1 MINSHRLV
9 NAEEV
14 RIFKLLAKATP
25 GTKEYNELILQLADL
40 TKSRDAQRLAVIN
53 VGGKIVSILIVLY
66 FERSAAVISK
76 AFGLV
81 RD

>member
-1 MINSHRLV
+1 MLQSYRLV
-9 NAEEV
+9 EREEK
-14 RIFKLLAKATP
+14 RIFDSISKVQP

-40 TKSRDAQRLAVIN
+40 TKARDAQRLAFIN
-53 VGGKIVSILIVLY
+53 VAGKIVAIVLVLN
-66 FERSAAVISK
+66 FERTAAVISK